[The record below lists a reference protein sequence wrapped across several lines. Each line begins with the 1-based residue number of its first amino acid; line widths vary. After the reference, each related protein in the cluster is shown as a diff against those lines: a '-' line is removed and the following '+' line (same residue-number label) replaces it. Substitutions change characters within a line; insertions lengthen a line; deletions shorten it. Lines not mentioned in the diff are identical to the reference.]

1 MSTQPQAKPAARK
14 RALYGHAKTAK
25 VRFARASATR
35 VKNFCKRIGVLFFL
49 LAVIACGSGAEVDF
63 ARSLAVKAPADLVL
77 RGGKIVTLDGN
88 FSIREA
94 VAIRDR
100 HFITVGS
107 NREMRPLIGPQ
118 TRVIE
123 LAGRTVIPGL
133 IDGHMNATLAGLS
146 WDAELHW
153 ERTRSLAEAMNQVA
167 AATKAKPAGNWILV
181 AGGWTPMQFAEQRF
195 PSRAELDQVAPDHPV
210 YVQYMGEGALLNS
223 TGLRAAGIEPA
234 TADPPGGRFEHDP
247 KTRELTGWLKGMAAW
262 KYVYDKIPRL
272 SLDQIRQSLKN
283 CFYELSRSGVT
294 SINDF
299 QPSDVSFAHRRLLSD
314 MARTGDLPLR
324 INFYLIPGASV
335 EVTEYF
341 KTAVDE
347 IKTLAQNENFRFA
360 GFSGPALPGIDD
372 YVLSGAAS
380 HSLTRQDEERLRASA
395 RSFAESGYNFHLYVG
410 SDERLSRLLDI
421 LEQME
426 SSKPLVPRR
435 IGFTGIELAT
445 PDILARIKK
454 IGAGITVDDRFA
466 LTGDRSAEHS
476 GVEKSRPAPL
486 NTIVQ
491 SGIPLGAGTSAFQ
504 SGNFSPMLSL
514 WWLIT
519 GKTVTGSILRGPS
532 ENLTRQQALRAHT
545 IGNAWFTAEEGRK
558 GSIEVDKVADLTV
571 LSADYLT
578 IPEEKIPALESILT
592 IVGGRV
598 VYTAG
603 PYSRIERK

>member
-1 MSTQPQAKPAARK
+1 MP
-14 RALYGHAKTAK
+14 
-25 VRFARASATR
+25 
-35 VKNFCKRIGVLFFL
+35 VKNICKHIVVICFL

-77 RGGKIVTLDGN
+77 RGGKIITLDDN

-100 HFITVGS
+100 HFITVGTT
-107 NREMRPLIGPQ
+107 REMRPLIGPQ

-133 IDGHMNATLAGLS
+133 IDGQINATLAGLS

-153 ERTRSLAEAMNQVA
+153 ERARSLAEAMKQVA
-167 AATKAKPAGNWILV
+167 AASKAKPAGNWIVV
-181 AGGWTPMQFAEQRF
+181 AGGWAPMQFAERRF

-210 YVQYMGEGALLNS
+210 YVQYLDEGALLNS
-223 TGLRAAGIEPA
+223 AGLRAAGIESA
-234 TADPPGGRFEHDP
+234 TADPPGGKFERDS
-247 KTRELTGWLKGMAAW
+247 KTRELTGWLKGMPAW
-262 KYVYDKIPRL
+262 KSAYEKIPRL

-294 SINDF
+294 SVNDF

-314 MARTGDLPLR
+314 MARTGELPLR
-324 INFYLIPGASV
+324 INFYLVPGAAV
-335 EVTEYF
+335 EMKEYF
-341 KTAVDE
+341 KTALDE
-347 IKTLAQNENFRFA
+347 IKTLPQNENFRFA
-360 GFSGPALPGIDD
+360 GFSGPALPAMDD
-372 YVLSGAAS
+372 HVLSAPAS
-380 HSLTRQDEERLRASA
+380 QSLTREDEERLRATA
-395 RSFAESGYNFHLYVG
+395 RSFAESGYNFHWHVG
-410 SDERLSRLLDI
+410 SEERARGLLDI

-426 SSKPLVPRR
+426 SSKPLASRR
-435 IGFTGIELAT
+435 IGLTGIELAT
-445 PDILARIKK
+445 PDIVARVKK
-454 IGAGITVDDRFA
+454 IGAGITVQDRFA
-466 LTGDRSAEHS
+466 LTGDRNAENS
-476 GVEKSRPAPL
+476 GVEPFRAAPL
-486 NTIVQ
+486 KTILQ
-491 SGIPLGAGTSAFQ
+491 SGIPLGAGTSAFR

-519 GKTVTGSILRGPS
+519 GRTVTGSALRSPS

-545 IGNAWFTAEEGRK
+545 VGNAWFTAEERRK
-558 GSIEVDKVADLTV
+558 GSIEVDKVADLAV

-578 IPEEKIPALESILT
+578 IPEEQIPALESILT
-592 IVGGRV
+592 IVAGRV